1 MPYHT
6 KPKQKKFLGGMLK
19 KAIKKRGGSRALTG
33 MLKGATKGKLSSSRG
48 LKKMIKRA
56 TTSKK
61 RGVMARVPKKAST
74 QLKRQA
80 AAAKRQSKS
89 GLSDAQKALLG
100 SVQRE
105 AKKRGAGA
113 ITDKMVELTRKH
125 GDHSGSKTTAK
136 KATTQRRAS
145 SATTKAAKA
154 KAEAMRRMR
163 GRSGTRVKRGRVYS
177 TTTGAARAKALA
189 EAKKKAAAAKRR
201 RGAVS
206 RGRAAMMA
214 ARKRAAAA
222 KRRRTTAS
230 TSRRRPSVQRRPSVL
245 RGRRR
250 PVSRRGRRL
259 VRMIDRTG
267 AMRR

>member
-19 KAIKKRGGSRALTG
+19 KAVKKRGGSRGL
-33 MLKGATKGKLSSSRG
+33 RG
-48 LKKMIKRA
+48 MIKRA

-61 RGVMARVPKKAST
+61 RGVTAKVPKVAK
-74 QLKRQA
+74 QLRSQA
-80 AAAKRQSKS
+80 AAIAKAKAKPKS
-89 GLSDAQKALLG
+89 NLSDAQKALLG

-113 ITDKMVELTRKH
+113 ITSKMVELTKKH
-125 GDHSGSKTTAK
+125 GDHSSTKTTAK

-189 EAKKKAAAAKRR
+189 AARKRAAAAKRR
-201 RGAVS
+201 RGAVGK
-206 RGRAAMMA
+206 GRAAMMAA

-222 KRRRTTAS
+222 KRRRTAAS
-230 TSRRRPSVQRRPSVL
+230 TSRRRPSLL

-250 PVSRRGRRL
+250 PVGSRTRRGSIARR
-259 VRMIDRTG
+259 MFG
-267 AMRR
+267 RRR